1 LNGPHEF
8 DKHGPV
14 PKENRHEEIGERA
27 IAALNSTTDKS
38 VTTAGVGSC
47 DLLFKPSLG
56 ASRRRIPTNG
66 CQANGTYRG
75 RMQWIEVRDIEF
87 NLA

>member
-1 LNGPHEF
+1 MAQ
-8 DKHGPV
+8 HGPV

-27 IAALNSTTDKS
+27 MAALNSTTEKS
-38 VTTAGVGSC
+38 VTDDSGRGFVS
-47 DLLFKPSLG
+47 LLFKPSLG
-56 ASRRRIPTNG
+56 GSRRRIPTNG